1 MSEAAKKTPREPL
14 KRGDGRTTGAKTTP
28 PSARQLARDA
38 ARGDLQAA
46 QSLLESVG
54 PAIARA
60 VRSVMGPTH
69 PEADDV
75 VQQSLISF
83 VQSLGQFRGDS
94 EPSSYAYRIAVRAA
108 LASRK
113 RTQAQQATLEA
124 YAHQSQATPT
134 AVPSPTEQALA
145 AERRQLVRRLLDELP
160 AEQAETLALHTVV
173 GLRLKEVAAIGEVPL
188 NTVKSRL
195 RLAKRAL
202 RAHIAAD
209 PSLAE
214 RLEVKP

>member
-1 MSEAAKKTPREPL
+1 MSEAANRTSREARRRSEEAT
-14 KRGDGRTTGAKTTP
+14 KGAKP

-38 ARGDLQAA
+38 AQGDLQAA
-46 QSLLESVG
+46 QSLLEAVG
-54 PAIARA
+54 PAMARA

-69 PEADDV
+69 PDVDDV

-94 EPSSYAYRIAVRAA
+94 EPSFYAYRIAVRAA

-113 RTQAQQATLEA
+113 RARAQQIKLAAFARENQNA
-124 YAHQSQATPT
+124 PT
-134 AVPSPTEQALA
+134 TAPSPTESALA
-145 AERRQLVRRLLDELP
+145 AERRKLVRRLLDELP

-173 GLRLKEVAAIGEVPL
+173 GLRLKEVASIGEVPL

-195 RLAKRAL
+195 RLAKQTL

-209 PSLAE
+209 PGLAE
-214 RLEVKP
+214 QLEVKP